1 MKSKR
6 NYKNKKFKKTRSK
19 KGPGL
24 LNTQKILDLPEC
36 ELVKF
41 PARYKYNKLTS
52 EEANFIYNK
61 CCPKSSLTGKANNNF
76 KCKNLYQTYL
86 NKIKQEEQSNP
97 RYLNYLNKIKQ
108 EEEIQ
113 PVEINE
119 DNDEIN
125 EDFHYNNQINND
137 NDNISNQFT
146 DALIEEQTQPRNSED
161 SFIKARRDAAAAK
174 PKEEIMPNPTYIQ
187 NLKAY
192 GFNEKYNELSEKY
205 PEGSYKPYEENKK
218 WYQFWRKKGG
228 KKTLRKKTKKTKNT
242 KKKH

>member
-19 KGPGL
+19 KGAGL

-86 NKIKQEEQSNP
+86 NKTKQVAP
-97 RYLNYLNKIKQ
+97 A
-108 EEEIQ
+108 Q
-113 PVEINE
+113 PVALNE
-119 DNDEIN
+119 DDEIN

-146 DALIEEQTQPRNSED
+146 DALIEEQTRSRNRED

>member
-19 KGPGL
+19 KGAGL
-24 LNTQKILDLPEC
+24 FNTQKIVDSAEC
-36 ELVKF
+36 QPVKQLGNYQNFSADKAFEL
-41 PARYKYNKLTS
+41 YNT
-52 EEANFIYNK
+52 
-61 CCPKSSLTGKANNNF
+61 CCPKSSLTGKANYNF

-86 NKIKQEEQSNP
+86 NKTKQVAP
-97 RYLNYLNKIKQ
+97 A
-108 EEEIQ
+108 Q
-113 PVEINE
+113 PVALNE
-119 DNDEIN
+119 DDEIN

-146 DALIEEQTQPRNSED
+146 DALIEEQTRSRNRED